1 MASYIDTLMASTVFG
16 VELEFLLQREAT
28 AGEVQPSAIPSVIER
43 LIGEVE
49 SRGLMEVGICTYFGF
64 CVHGCQTP
72 NKPLIDRIAGAHSE
86 VNALRDALNRG

>member
-1 MASYIDTLMASTVFG
+1 MASTVFG

-28 AGEVQPSAIPSVIER
+28 GGEVQPGAIPSVVER

-49 SRGLMEVGICTYFGF
+49 SRGLMEVGICTYLYFD
-64 CVHGCQTP
+64 VHRGQGP

-86 VNALRDALNRG
+86 VNALRDALNRGWCRLLML